1 VSEFSGFLVCVLAV
15 IPIISSVSTD
25 EQQIGIDLNSGLS
38 EPETLN
44 NNFLITSS
52 KPINNLIRGK

>member
-1 VSEFSGFLVCVLAV
+1 FLVCVLAV

-25 EQQIGIDLNSGLS
+25 EQQIGIDLNSDLS